1 MYILDSFGSIPLPI
15 GSPRH
20 TAGTTTS
27 QQRMI
32 KTIGGGVFD
41 ADGASMKQRPELPF
55 QLTYDC
61 KVVGTTAAELRSTL
75 DTLRSMRGV
84 EARLWR
90 KALDDDARQWA
101 TARLMSVNYDTE
113 ARHSH
118 GLFQPVSIV
127 FVIRTLWRGENHGA
141 PWYLDSGVYL
151 DDGMYLGM
159 YDRYA
164 LNSTPKTLTITNGGN
179 VFTDDVVLTL
189 EAGATQVT
197 GLTVAVGACHLV
209 YSGIVAATKSLVI
222 DCSPLRRSVLNDGN
236 ADYASLALGP
246 NHASEAWLR
255 LAVGANSMVVSRS
268 GGGADTYLTVA
279 FSDGWE

>member
-1 MYILDSFGSIPLPI
+1 MYILKKFGSVILPI
-15 GSPRH
+15 ASPRH
-20 TAGTTTS
+20 TAGTAAS

-32 KTIGGGVFD
+32 KTLGGGVYD
-41 ADGASMKQRPELPF
+41 ANGSGQAAPELPF
-55 QLTYDC
+55 KLTYEC
-61 KVVGTTAAELRSTL
+61 KIKGNTAAGLRARMDELRA
-75 DTLRSMRGV
+75 LRGT

-90 KALDDDARQWA
+90 KAIDNDDQQWA
-101 TARLMSVNYDTE
+101 VARCIAVDYDTE
-113 ARHSH
+113 ARHSN
-118 GLFQPVSIV
+118 GLFQPLTMV
-127 FVIRTLWRGENHGA
+127 FLVRTLWRGVLHGP

-151 DDGMYLGM
+151 DDGMYLDMG
-159 YDRYA
+159 DRYA
-164 LNSTPKTLTITNGGN
+164 LNSIPKTLTITNGGD

-209 YSGIVAATKSLVI
+209 YSGMVAATKSLVI

-246 NHASEAWLR
+246 NHACEAWLR
-255 LAVGANSMVVSRS
+255 LAVGANSMVVSRA

-279 FSDGWE
+279 FSDAWE